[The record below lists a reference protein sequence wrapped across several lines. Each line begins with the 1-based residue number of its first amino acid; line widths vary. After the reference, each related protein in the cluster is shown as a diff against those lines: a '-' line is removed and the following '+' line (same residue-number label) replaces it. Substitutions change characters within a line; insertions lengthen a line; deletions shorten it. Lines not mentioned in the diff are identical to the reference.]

1 MKKIFAGLMLTAIS
15 CSPLSSNL
23 YAADGKAIYSKNC
36 TGCHGTEIFAR
47 PDRKVKNKPD
57 LHNRVRQCSYA
68 IEAKWFDEQITSV
81 ADYLNK
87 DFYKFQ

>member
-1 MKKIFAGLMLTAIS
+1 MKKIITGVMLAALS

-36 TGCHGTEIFAR
+36 MGCHGTEVFTR
-47 PDRKVKNKPD
+47 PDRKVKNMSD

-68 IEAKWFDEQITSV
+68 IEAKWFDEEITAV
-81 ADYLNK
+81 AEYLNK
-87 DFYKFQ
+87 DFYKF